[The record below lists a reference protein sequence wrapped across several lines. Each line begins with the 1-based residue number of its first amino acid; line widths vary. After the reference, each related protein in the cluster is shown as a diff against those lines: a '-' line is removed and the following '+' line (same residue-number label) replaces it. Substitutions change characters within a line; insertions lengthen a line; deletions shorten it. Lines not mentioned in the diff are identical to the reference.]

1 MTGFSKIL
9 IANRGEIACRIIRTA
24 RVLGYQTVAVYSDA
38 DRLSPHLEQA
48 DEAVH
53 IGGSAAAD
61 SYLNVEALLEAA
73 RKTGADAVHPGY
85 GFLSENASF
94 ARSVVD
100 HGLVFIGPSA
110 DAMEAMGDKARAK
123 RRMMAA
129 GVPMVQGF
137 EIVAGGQNNPRVKDM
152 LVDIKTEIEG
162 GSALNEALGKYPVQF
177 DELYRNLVRAG
188 ESAGVLDTVLD
199 TIANYQENIEAIKGK
214 IKKAMFYPAMVLS
227 VAVIVSAILLIFVI
241 PQFET
246 VFKNFGADLP
256 AFTMM
261 LVNLSR
267 FMVQWWWMILLIFVG
282 SIVGLVMLYKR
293 SDKFAHLVGRLLLK
307 IPVVGEIL
315 RQSAMARFAR
325 TLGVTFRAGVP
336 LVEALDSVAGATGSV
351 VYNDAVKRIREDV
364 AVGHQLQL
372 AIRQTQLFPNMVVQM
387 VSIGEESGALDAMLF
402 KIAEFYEQE
411 VNNAVDA
418 LASLLEPFIMVIIGI
433 IVGGMVIGMYLPIF
447 KLGSVVG

>member
-1 MTGFSKIL
+1 METFVWVGLDKRGQRMKGEMTTKTASLVKAELRRQGINPQSVKAKPKPLFGKAGKSIKPRDISVFSRQL
-9 IANRGEIACRIIRTA
+9 AT
-24 RVLGYQTVAVYSDA
+24 
-38 DRLSPHLEQA
+38 
-48 DEAVH
+48 
-53 IGGSAAAD
+53 
-61 SYLNVEALLEAA
+61 
-73 RKTGADAVHPGY
+73 
-85 GFLSENASF
+85 
-94 ARSVVD
+94 
-100 HGLVFIGPSA
+100 
-110 DAMEAMGDKARAK
+110 
-123 RRMMAA
+123 MMAA

-177 DELYRNLVRAG
+177 DELYRNLVKAG

-241 PQFET
+241 PQFEE
-246 VFKNFGADLP
+246 VFKGFGADLP
-256 AFTMM
+256 AFTQM
-261 LVNLSR
+261 LVSLSR
-267 FMVQWWWMILLIFVG
+267 FMVSYWWVILLWFVG
-282 SIVGLVMLYKR
+282 SIVGLTMLYRR
-293 SDKFAHLVGRLLLK
+293 SEKFQHLVGRMVLK
-307 IPVVGEIL
+307 IPIVGEIL

-325 TLGVTFRAGVP
+325 TLGVTFKAGVP

-351 VYNDAVKRIREDV
+351 IYNEAVKRIREDV

-372 AIRQTQLFPNMVVQM
+372 AIRQTGLFPNMVVQM

-418 LASLLEPFIMVIIGI
+418 LASLLEPFIMIIIGV

-447 KLGSVVG
+447 KLGAVVG